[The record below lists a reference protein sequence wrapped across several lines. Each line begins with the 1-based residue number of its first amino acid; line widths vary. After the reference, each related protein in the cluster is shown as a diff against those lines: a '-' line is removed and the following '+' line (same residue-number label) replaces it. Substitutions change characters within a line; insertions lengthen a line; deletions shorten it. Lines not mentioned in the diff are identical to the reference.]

1 MDDSPHVHLMNQ
13 PPLIE
18 VQFCVKSDWSTIEAW
33 RVIEAQYEL
42 VVSFARVIIDLICI
56 FFGAEKKGG

>member
-1 MDDSPHVHLMNQ
+1 MDDSPHVHLMN

-56 FFGAEKKGG
+56 FFGAEKKVG